1 MTPPLRTTLISATVL
16 LFAATAVGALV
27 NGSQF
32 GGGVAAGGG
41 LVLVNFVLLLGVGRA
56 MFASALAGTSP
67 VKAALLWGGK
77 LALLFGGLLFLL
89 TTFSPAAVAVGGSAV
104 VAALMLQALAS
115 TASALRVDDDAA
127 LRVERTA

>member
-16 LFAATAVGALV
+16 LFAATAGGVLVG
-27 NGSQF
+27 GSEL
-32 GGGVAAGGG
+32 GGGVAAAGG
-41 LVLVNFVLLLGVGRA
+41 LVLVNFLLWVGVGRA

-89 TTFSPAAVAVGGSAV
+89 TTFEPASVAVGASFV